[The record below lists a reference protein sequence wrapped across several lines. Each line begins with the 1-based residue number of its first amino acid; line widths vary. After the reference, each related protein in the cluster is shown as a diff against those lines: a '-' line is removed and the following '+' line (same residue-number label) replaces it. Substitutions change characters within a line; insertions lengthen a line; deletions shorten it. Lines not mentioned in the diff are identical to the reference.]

1 MVASSSMEDP
11 FAKTLERSAIAQTLQ
26 QARASLA
33 KPSRPYTPMD
43 RSLFAGNA
51 DVDFMS
57 TRSSLRTAS
66 RSTCGAVAEEDFGRD
81 PEDSWLTPKGLLDTS
96 LNASLE
102 QSIMCFNNG
111 EEVPQSGD
119 IMTPVVASGTT
130 PRPEYAEPP
139 RVSAGYPA
147 QKQKTRKQRLP
158 ATGSVSPEMMEDE
171 GAEERLELLRKQAE
185 ALVAK
190 GREPEWQDAWSA
202 TAEEAWALAQA
213 LRTPAR
219 RDQAA
224 KLVVKLIEAKPPA
237 GLLRLARAGFTLLD
251 GARAPAAY
259 TTIVRALFKLSK
271 DEKQDD
277 AFRTEKLLDPI
288 LQVLSAG
295 RRLASSTELPVYLA
309 GVLKNVSHSAE
320 NQAFLAQQGAIR
332 VLTEMMLRE
341 DLAET
346 KEKSA
351 AVLVQVMATLR
362 NLAVKP
368 QHHRQFIVFNTL
380 PALLKVCERYLQHR
394 ELLANVARILAKLS
408 LHQAPCEVLAG
419 DAHVQT
425 LATVLEQHLECPS
438 LVLRLTFVLGNLTAK
453 NDQVRLHFMSDTGG
467 GGRALLPRA
476 LELYLA
482 KDSEHRRGGNAAG
495 TKEAEEVL
503 VKVVRLLANVSI
515 SDSIGRD
522 CCAAAAIVS
531 PLLDLLGSK
540 TIAEAEELVLN
551 VVAAITNLCFYDL
564 PENLLFSAENKQLLC
579 RLFRPLLLEN
589 YNPEALVEAA
599 RALGNITRHEDARH
613 ILLQLRVDEVLVI
626 LLEHSNRDLV
636 FFLCGVL
643 VNLAADPVCAQRLAQ
658 LKVVGKLVE
667 LLEDAADDP
676 ELLLCASKVL
686 ANLTLDAGVAWV
698 PADLAALQRTAG
710 ALAARPAGSEDAE
723 TQSQLGELLRHL
735 AHARPRGLA
744 SKDAAAVGTE

>member
-1 MVASSSMEDP
+1 
-11 FAKTLERSAIAQTLQ
+11 
-26 QARASLA
+26 
-33 KPSRPYTPMD
+33 MD
-43 RSLFAGNA
+43 RSLFAGGP

-81 PEDSWLTPKGLLDTS
+81 PEDSWLTPKGLLDQS

-130 PRPEYAEPP
+130 PRVMEEPP
-139 RVSAGYPA
+139 MVSAGYPA
-147 QKQKTRKQRLP
+147 QPKPKTRKQRLP
-158 ATGSVSPEMMEDE
+158 ATGSVSPELEDE
-171 GAEERLELLRKQAE
+171 AAEQRLELLRKQAE
-185 ALVAK
+185 TLVAK

-213 LRTPAR
+213 LKTPPL

-224 KLVVKLIEAKPPA
+224 KLVVKLIEAKPPT
-237 GLLRLARAGFTLLD
+237 GLLRLALAGFTLLD

-295 RRLASSTELPVYLA
+295 RRLSTSTELPVYLA

-346 KEKSA
+346 KEKAA

-368 QHHRQFIVFNTL
+368 QHHKQFIAFHTL

-408 LHQAPCEVLAG
+408 LHQAPCEVLAAN
-419 DAHVQT
+419 AHVQT
-425 LATVLEQHLECPS
+425 LAHVLEQHLECPS

-453 NDQVRLHFMSDTGG
+453 NDQVREHFMSGTCGG
-467 GGRALLPRA
+467 AALLPRA
-476 LELYLA
+476 LEMYQA
-482 KDSEHRRGGNAAG
+482 KESEHRRGGNAAG
-495 TKEAEEVL
+495 AKEAEEVL

-515 SDSIGRD
+515 SASIGRD
-522 CCAAAAIVS
+522 CCASAPVVS

-599 RALGNITRHEDARH
+599 RALGNITRHEDARRV
-613 ILLQLRVDEVLVI
+613 LLQLRVDEVLVI

-643 VNLAADPVCAQRLAQ
+643 VNLAADSVCAQRLAQ
-658 LKVVGKLVE
+658 LKVVAKLVE

-710 ALAARPAGSEDAE
+710 ALAARPVASEDAE
-723 TQSQLGELLRHL
+723 TQTQLGELLRHL

-744 SKDAAAVGTE
+744 SKDAADVGTE